1 MAKSKVKE
9 MFKPYNPND
18 VPEVMPLPELALVL
32 TTKGQDTAVP
42 KLNDHQ
48 RSWILDVA
56 VRDVDLAS
64 LKGKAATTFYN
75 QVKTDAFAAK
85 AFQHEPHARDQAEE
99 AEIPAL
105 VVAWKKKHPAK
116 NKAATANDDADEV
129 EEEDED
135 GRAGLLRGYSKAGWR
150 SAIQKVVSN
159 KRAAQKLK
167 LKASEPTQR
176 QSRQPV
182 KEEDNP
188 DSFREDP
195 ALARLLGI
203 TTYSGRDKF
212 RNDRQ
217 NEIFEYSKTLPGPT
231 NAGGKSR
238 KAEAL
243 LWAQEDKAAWDAAA
257 AVEEDV
263 DWIERQK
270 LVAAGFEQMVDNLH
284 ASRRFRP
291 FVAMMVMGW
300 LNENGKVVFEWTEAV
315 PEDITVPETFRKLNP
330 QLVQQTLNAIHEEY
344 LATTKGSA
352 KRASPVFPLSAEELD
367 DHSHKTLM
375 QVVTK
380 YLEESFDTAFGVG
393 EIPWAEIASQPDKFY
408 DATRFQLGFAQT
420 GLTDLSRGEW
430 YELAGTLA
438 ANAGAGTLG
447 FFRQAPAHP
456 ESPPR
461 SPSPALS
468 PPVSLPPP
476 PRSPSPA
483 PPLPPVSPPAPPP
496 PPPRSPSPVPPLPP
510 ISPPAPP
517 PPPPRSP
524 SPVPPLPPVSPP
536 APAPPPPR
544 SPSPVPPP
552 PPPQPQN
559 KKRKAA
565 VANNEAEDSAPPL
578 RNKRRKAVTLE
589 PGNDQ
594 PENSTLGRG
603 RRVKKSPQE
612 AREERAQKLTD
623 AASEGKAKSK
633 SKRR

>member
-1 MAKSKVKE
+1 MMNEDRDDSHTPTDCLR
-9 MFKPYNPND
+9 KPYPYSIVD
-18 VPEVMPLPELALVL
+18 SGELNRR
-32 TTKGQDTAVP
+32 TNK
-42 KLNDHQ
+42 
-48 RSWILDVA
+48 
-56 VRDVDLAS
+56 AS
-64 LKGKAATTFYN
+64 AAGLQCIN
-75 QVKTDAFAAK
+75 QVKYGDY
-85 AFQHEPHARDQAEE
+85 
-99 AEIPAL
+99 
-105 VVAWKKKHPAK
+105 
-116 NKAATANDDADEV
+116 
-129 EEEDED
+129 
-135 GRAGLLRGYSKAGWR
+135 GRM
-150 SAIQKVVSN
+150 N
-159 KRAAQKLK
+159 
-167 LKASEPTQR
+167 
-176 QSRQPV
+176 
-182 KEEDNP
+182 
-188 DSFREDP
+188 
-195 ALARLLGI
+195 
-203 TTYSGRDKF
+203 
-212 RNDRQ
+212 
-217 NEIFEYSKTLPGPT
+217 
-231 NAGGKSR
+231 
-238 KAEAL
+238 
-243 LWAQEDKAAWDAAA
+243 
-257 AVEEDV
+257 
-263 DWIERQK
+263 
-270 LVAAGFEQMVDNLH
+270 H
-284 ASRRFRP
+284 
-291 FVAMMVMGW
+291 
-300 LNENGKVVFEWTEAV
+300 
-315 PEDITVPETFRKLNP
+315 ITVPETFRKLNP

-408 DATRFQLGFAQT
+408 DATRFQLGFALT

-461 SPSPALS
+461 SPSPDLS

-476 PRSPSPA
+476 SRSPSPA
-483 PPLPPVSPPAPPP
+483 PPPPPVSPPAPPP

-536 APAPPPPR
+536 APAPAPPR

-603 RRVKKSPQE
+603 RRIKKSPQE
-612 AREERAQKLTD
+612 AREERAQKLTE

-633 SKRR
+633 SKVTNLKYTSILSCSQNLSSVTLRFELKSSFGRDRRNLR